1 MRLRRLAARRG
12 LDSGELARLGA
23 SSVGELDG
31 GERYPVGEA
40 DGGERGRVGDD
51 DGAES
56 ASVGDDGGGPGPV
69 DHDGGVASSFVGE
82 VDGGGPGPV
91 GEDAVGGP
99 RPDQL
104 RRLAPVL
111 GLHTSDL
118 FAIAGQEV
126 PDDLAMRRRPGT
138 AGLGSLIWTLT
149 YIPGAVPDLGAL
161 IRAMPLLPAPFAPR
175 PPKPPHRQ
183 YPDGPGGLVVRL
195 LENRDLGWMNAAKT
209 MLGLGRRPALSAPT
223 IGAIG
228 RGTKEL
234 TPDLLI
240 GLGAAIDIPILDLA
254 ALTGVDVSGEHRPV
268 HPDAAEAARLF
279 WDSRRLT
286 AAQWDAVGER
296 GHALRH
302 ERADEL
308 DPLMRCRCPG
318 PQVPD

>member
-1 MRLRRLAARRG
+1 MRLMRLAARRG
-12 LDSGELARLGA
+12 LDSGELARLAAG
-23 SSVGELDG
+23 
-31 GERYPVGEA
+31 P
-40 DGGERGRVGDD
+40 VGDD
-51 DGAES
+51 GGGEPG
-56 ASVGDDGGGPGPV
+56 SVGDDGGGRPGSV
-69 DHDGGVASSFVGE
+69 GDKDG
-82 VDGGGPGPV
+82 
-91 GEDAVGGP
+91 GGP

-104 RRLAPVL
+104 RRLAPAL

-126 PDDLAMRRRPGT
+126 PDDLAMRRRPG
-138 AGLGSLIWTLT
+138 AARLGSLIWTLT

-161 IRAMPLLPAPFAPR
+161 IRAMPLLPAPFVPR
-175 PPKPPHRQ
+175 QPTPPHRQ
-183 YPDGPGGLVVRL
+183 YPDGPGGLVLRL
-195 LENRDLGWMNAAKT
+195 LENRDLGWMNAAKA
-209 MLGLGRRPALSAPT
+209 MLGLGRRPALSAAT

-254 ALTGVDVSGEHRPV
+254 ALTGVDVSGDHRPV

-279 WDSRRLT
+279 WNSRRLT
-286 AAQWDAVGER
+286 AAQWKAVGER

-318 PQVPD
+318 PQADD